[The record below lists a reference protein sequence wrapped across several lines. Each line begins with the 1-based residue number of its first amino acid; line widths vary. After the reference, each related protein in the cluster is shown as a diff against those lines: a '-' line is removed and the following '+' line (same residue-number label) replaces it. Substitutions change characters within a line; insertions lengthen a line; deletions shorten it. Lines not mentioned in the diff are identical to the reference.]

1 MKLILLFV
9 LLLYPL
15 YAEHVRWNSNYDKA
29 HQQAL
34 KENKLLMVLLVE
46 KECFVCNEI
55 LKNTFQNQP
64 YIEQVNKFFV
74 PVIVMKGQKQS
85 YPIEMLYTMT
95 YPSVFFLNE
104 KELFVGENIFGYID
118 PKAFQ
123 KHLNLYFK

>member
-1 MKLILLFV
+1 MKSFLLIF

-15 YAEHVRWNSNYDKA
+15 YAEHIRWHSDYEKA
-29 HQQAL
+29 HQKAL

-46 KECFVCNEI
+46 KECSLCYKL

-64 YIEQVNKFFV
+64 YIQELNKQFIS
-74 PVIVMKGQKQS
+74 VIVMKGQKQS
-85 YPIEMLYTMT
+85 YPIELLYTMI

-118 PKAFQ
+118 SKAF
-123 KHLNLYFK
+123 KEHLNLL

>member
-15 YAEHVRWNSNYDKA
+15 YAEHIRWHSSYDKA
-29 HQQAL
+29 HQKAL

-46 KECFVCNEI
+46 KECFSCNEI

-64 YIEQVNKFFV
+64 YIEHINKFFI
-74 PVIVMKGQKQS
+74 PVIIMKGQKQS

-104 KELFVGENIFGYID
+104 EELFVGENIFGYIN
-118 PKAFQ
+118 PKAFK
-123 KHLNLYFK
+123 KHLNLYIK